1 VCSDIS
7 ARTSEVRYARQG
19 DAYVAYRVI
28 SGEAGEGHDVVL
40 VTGGTAS
47 MEAWFDDAVGVRLLD
62 GLAELG
68 RLVVFDR
75 RGIGLSDPPGTWEGP
90 SFERWSEDIA
100 TVVQAAELVRP
111 VIVGNLMTFGPTVL
125 FCDRHPNDVGA
136 LVLLEPGHPRRAD
149 LAPMGT
155 TEVVVADDWVRAI
168 LSGDMDMVAVLWPSR
183 ADDPAFREWLDRAG
197 RVGASPTTAAHA
209 MAIPDENESREI
221 EQAASRVRAPTLI
234 LRRPMHQFS
243 PEASSDPIVDMLP
256 KAMRVD
262 IPGLDAHI
270 IGGEVDVF
278 LSEVARFVTGKHRL
292 PTPERVLVAVLFSD
306 LVESTSRASAL
317 GDTRWKRVLDRHDKV
332 VRSCVARRG
341 GTVIKTTGDGV
352 VATLD
357 STVGAV
363 RAAQELRAALGD
375 EGLEVRVG
383 INVGDVYR
391 RDEDVSGL
399 AVIIAAR
406 IMSLAGAG
414 EILVSNAVRLAA
426 TGEPVRFEPR
436 GERELKGV
444 PGRWDLYTCEPY
456 ADSVA

>member
-1 VCSDIS
+1 
-7 ARTSEVRYARQG
+7 
-19 DAYVAYRVI
+19 VI
-28 SGEAGEGHDVVL
+28 SGASAEERDVVL

-47 MEAWFDDAVGVRLLD
+47 MEAWFDDPVAVRLLD
-62 GLAELG
+62 GLAGLG

-75 RGIGLSDPPGTWEGP
+75 RGIGLSDPPDTWAGP
-90 SFERWSEDIA
+90 SFERWSEDLA
-100 TVVQAAELVRP
+100 AVVQAAHLVRP
-111 VIVGNLMTFGPTVL
+111 VIVGNLMSCGPTVL
-125 FCDRHPNDVGA
+125 YCDRHPNDVGA
-136 LVLLEPGHPRRAD
+136 LVLLEPGHPRRTD
-149 LAPMGT
+149 I
-155 TEVVVADDWVRAI
+155 ADDWVRAT
-168 LSGDMDMVAVLWPSR
+168 LSGEMDMIVALWPSR
-183 ADDPAFREWLDRAG
+183 ADDPAFREWFDRAG
-197 RVGASPTTAAHA
+197 RIGASPTSAARA
-209 MAIPDENESREI
+209 MAIPNEDETREI

-234 LRRPMHQFS
+234 LRRPLHQFS
-243 PEASSDPIVDMLP
+243 PEPSSDPIVDMLP
-256 KAMRVD
+256 SAVRVD

-270 IGGEVDVF
+270 TGGEVDVF

-306 LVESTSRASAL
+306 LVESTPRASEL

-406 IMSLAGAG
+406 IMSLGGPG
-414 EILVSNAVRLAA
+414 EILVSNTVRLAA

-444 PGRWDLYTCEPY
+444 PGRWELYECAPP
-456 ADSVA
+456 ADPAV